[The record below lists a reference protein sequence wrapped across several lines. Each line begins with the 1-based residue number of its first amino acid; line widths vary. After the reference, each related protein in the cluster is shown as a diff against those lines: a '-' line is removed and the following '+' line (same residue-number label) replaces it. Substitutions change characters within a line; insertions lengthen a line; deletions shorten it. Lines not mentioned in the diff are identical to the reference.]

1 MNRNAQRQPEITE
14 DVLSRLP
21 LFPLPN
27 AVLFPGTTLPLH
39 LFEPRY
45 RALAEYCVNG
55 PRVMA
60 LGTLIPGA
68 YAETT
73 EGGIPPIYPIL
84 SVGTLAADR
93 RLPDGRWD
101 IALRGV
107 CRIELIDDLPS
118 SEPFRFIRARRVREL
133 ERPDD
138 RVTSERV
145 RGAVVQVAN
154 LLPAL
159 WPQLSPQL
167 IAATSPSMLADVI
180 AAMFVEG
187 HEDRRRLL
195 EEAHVGRRLE
205 HLQSVLAGIL
215 LDLSVRARAEKGGGS
230 GSGEALN

>member
-1 MNRNAQRQPEITE
+1 MNRTTQPQPEIT
-14 DVLSRLP
+14 DAVLARLP

-45 RALAEYCVNG
+45 RALAEHCVHG

-68 YAETT
+68 NV
-73 EGGIPPIYPIL
+73 EGEKNPPIYPIL
-84 SVGTLAADR
+84 SVGTIAAER

-107 CRIELIDDLPS
+107 CRLELVDEVAS
-118 SEPFRFIRARRVREL
+118 SEPFRFIRARRVREH
-133 ERPDD
+133 ERPED
-138 RVTSERV
+138 RVSSERV

-167 IAATSPSMLADVI
+167 VAATSPSVLADVV
-180 AAMFVEG
+180 AAMFVES
-187 HEDRRRLL
+187 HDERRRLL
-195 EEAHVGRRLE
+195 EESHVGRRLE

-215 LDLSVRARAEKGGGS
+215 LDLSVRARAERGGDS
-230 GSGEALN
+230 EPLN